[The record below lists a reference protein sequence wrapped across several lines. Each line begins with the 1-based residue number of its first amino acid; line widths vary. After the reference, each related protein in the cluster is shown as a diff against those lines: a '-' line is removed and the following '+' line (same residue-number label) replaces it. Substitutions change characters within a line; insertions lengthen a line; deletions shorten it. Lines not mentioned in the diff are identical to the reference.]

1 MFPVNQLKNTPW
13 CVTDENAIQC
23 ENNNNH
29 NSLGIIIAL
38 VNGQTSG
45 SGSLTVDSHDITVL
59 LNSNESFIV
68 FAQEDLTEPVSVRL
82 VKQHDDH
89 LNLDPESFVYAAGA
103 GAANQTVV
111 ITGLRAGH
119 VVVSAID
126 ASNAIIEDVYL
137 RVTVA
142 VSKGLIY
149 TSIVFGWVY
158 FVAWSVSFYPQI
170 WINFKRKSVEGLNF
184 DFVMLNIVG
193 FTLYSMFNCG
203 LYFFDSMQQEYESRN
218 SRGLIPVMLNDVVFS
233 LHAMF
238 ATIITIVQCC
248 IYERAGQRVSWT
260 AYSLLSVF
268 AVVVIVAASL
278 AAASVHH
285 WLDFLY
291 YCSYVKLAITIIK
304 YVPQALMNYRRKS
317 TAGWSIG
324 NILLD
329 FTGGMLSMLQ
339 MILNGF
345 NYDDWASI
353 FGDPTK
359 FGLGLFSVLFDI
371 FFMLQH
377 YVFYR
382 HSRESSNSDLTTV
395 TEAPNQTPIESR
407 HETTE
412 KY

>member
-1 MFPVNQLKNTPW
+1 MKTFLALFCWAAV
-13 CVTDENAIQC
+13 
-23 ENNNNH
+23 
-29 NSLGIIIAL
+29 AL
-38 VNGQTSG
+38 VNGQTSR
-45 SGSLTVDSHDITVL
+45 SLTVDSHDITVL
-59 LNSNESFIV
+59 LNSNETFIV
-68 FAQEDLTEPVSVRL
+68 FAKEDLTAPVSVRL
-82 VKQHDDH
+82 VKEHEDH
-89 LNLDPESFVYAAGA
+89 LNLDPESFIYAAGA
-103 GAANQTVV
+103 TTNQTVV
-111 ITGLRAGH
+111 ITGLRAGY
-119 VVVSAID
+119 VAVTAID
-126 ASNAIIEDVYL
+126 AANEIIEDVYL

-170 WINFKRKSVEGLNF
+170 WINFRRKSVEGLNF
-184 DFVMLNIVG
+184 DFVILNIVG

-203 LYFFDSMQQEYESRN
+203 LYFFDSMQQEYESRHP
-218 SRGLIPVMLNDVVFS
+218 RGLNPVMLNDVVFS

-268 AVVVIVAASL
+268 AVVVVVSASL
-278 AAASVHH
+278 AAASVLH

-329 FTGGMLSMLQ
+329 FTGGTLSMLQ

-359 FGLGLFSVLFDI
+359 FGLGLFSVLFDV

-382 HSRESSNSDLTTV
+382 HSSKSSNSDLTTV
-395 TEAPNQTPIESR
+395 TEATNQTPIEPR